1 MGAIS
6 RKNIKLDTRETET
19 FLDEKAIKKRP
30 NIDHLLKRINLER
43 KNERNNTLM
52 VIISVIIVISVISF
66 ISTQS

>member
-6 RKNIKLDTRETET
+6 KKNIKLDTRETET
-19 FLDEKAIKKRP
+19 FLDEKAIKRP